1 MILYEMKGVKQVF
14 DDRTVLDIDHLEI
27 SAGRS
32 YALLGPNGCGKT
44 TLLHILAF
52 LRPPSCGLV
61 RFRNLQVDWRKK
73 SLTALR
79 RQVVLVNQ
87 NPVMF
92 TTTVLKN
99 VEYGLRM
106 RSIPAGSRRKIAEE
120 CLERVG
126 MREFASRPAH
136 LLSGGETQRV
146 AIARA
151 LACSPEVLLFD
162 EPTAGV
168 DVENQAVIE
177 GMIRE
182 LSKKKSISVIF
193 STHKRLETSRLA
205 QERVFLFEGKLT
217 GPGGENLLSGTVVKR
232 NGRTVCVIG
241 EKVELEV
248 TADLLGP
255 ARVFIKP
262 EGIRILRP
270 DKKPHNL
277 SDTHVSAEIIQM
289 TAEGDYIKVLLDMGV
304 PIRALLSREEA
315 RLSRFLVGDRVHVA
329 FEDGAVQFADGP
341 LKSLNFKT

>member
-1 MILYEMKGVKQVF
+1 MTLYEIKGVKQVF

-44 TLLHILAF
+44 TLLRILAF
-52 LRPPSCGLV
+52 LRPPSCGVV
-61 RFRNLQVDWRKK
+61 RFRDREVDWRER

-87 NPVMF
+87 SPIMF
-92 TTTVLKN
+92 TNTVLNN

-106 RSIPAGSRRKIAEE
+106 RSVPSGERRRLAES
-120 CLERVG
+120 CLDRVG

-177 GMIRE
+177 DIIRGLLKE
-182 LSKKKSISVIF
+182 NGVSVIF
-193 STHKRLETSRLA
+193 STHKRLEASRLA
-205 QERVFLFEGKLT
+205 QDRIFLFEGKMT

-232 NGRTVCVIG
+232 NGRTVCVIAG
-241 EKVELEV
+241 KLELEV
-248 TADLLGP
+248 PADRLGP

-270 DKKPHNL
+270 GQEPHRPSQGL
-277 SDTHVSAEIIQM
+277 VSAEVIQL
-289 TAEGDYIKVLLDMGV
+289 TADGEYVKVLLDMGV
-304 PIRALLSREEA
+304 PIRALLSREEV
-315 RLSRFLVGDRVHVA
+315 RVSRFLVGDRVHVA
-329 FEDGAVQFADGP
+329 FDDGAVQV
-341 LKSLNFKT
+341 SI

>member
-1 MILYEMKGVKQVF
+1 MILYEMKGLKQVF

-32 YALLGPNGCGKT
+32 CALLGPNGCGKT

-52 LRPPSCGLV
+52 LRRPACGVV
-61 RFRNLQVDWRKK
+61 RFRDREVDWRER
-73 SLTALR
+73 SLTVLR
-79 RQVVLVNQ
+79 RQVALVNQ
-87 NPVMF
+87 HPIMF
-92 TTTVLKN
+92 TNTVLNN
-99 VEYGLRM
+99 VEYGPRI
-106 RSIPAGSRRKIAEE
+106 RSVPSGDRRKLAEE
-120 CLERVG
+120 CLDRVG

-177 GMIRE
+177 GIIRE
-182 LSKKKSISVIF
+182 IRKEKGISVVF
-193 STHKRLETSRLA
+193 STHKRLEASRLA
-205 QERVFLFEGKLT
+205 QDRIFLFEGKLT
-217 GPGGENLLSGTVVKR
+217 GPGGENLISGTVVKR

-241 EKVELEV
+241 EKVELELP
-248 TADLLGP
+248 ADRLGP

-270 DKKPHNL
+270 DQEPHSPSQDL
-277 SDTHVSAEIIQM
+277 VSAEVMQL
-289 TAEGDYIKVLLDMGV
+289 TADGEYVKVLLDIGV
-304 PIRALLSREEA
+304 PIRTLLSREEA
-315 RLSRFLVGDRVHVA
+315 RQSRFLVGDMVRLL
-329 FEDGAVQFADGP
+329 FEDGAVQLAF
-341 LKSLNFKT
+341 